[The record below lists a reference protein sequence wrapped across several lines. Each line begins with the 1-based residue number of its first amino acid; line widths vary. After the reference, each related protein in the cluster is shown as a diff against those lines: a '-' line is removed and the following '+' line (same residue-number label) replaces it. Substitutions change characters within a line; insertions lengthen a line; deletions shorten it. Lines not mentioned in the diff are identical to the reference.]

1 MTPLNVLLET
11 GLHDTH
17 ETHENKEANNNNNQ
31 IIYLEAVHTG
41 TIQLEIFWNLSQT
54 NSEDNYMEPQMLQE
68 DLESCACL
76 CKNSGYAPVSCA
88 GTIINRQEIYHKRF
102 F

>member
-41 TIQLEIFWNLSQT
+41 TIQLEIIWNLNKT
-54 NSEDNYMEPQMLQE
+54 NSRKTTTWNLKCCKGIWKIVRTSAKIPATPLSPV
-68 DLESCACL
+68 LEL
-76 CKNSGYAPVSCA
+76 
-88 GTIINRQEIYHKRF
+88 
-102 F
+102 